1 MSDQHDDEPAR
12 RPLTSAELLARRK
25 QEKAEAEARATAPTA
40 GEPAAPRPRPARP
53 RPKDAPGGT
62 RPKDA
67 PAAPPRR
74 DPGAN
79 PARTGA
85 NPVTAPKPAPR
96 PRPRPAAG
104 PSTVASGATAVG
116 VGSFGAEEALA
127 GSSVFG
133 DGPPTSPP
141 VTEVELAQA
150 AYDANPRNWTR
161 IRRRSGP
168 LFRLSV
174 TLLVLVVFAAVAV
187 RTANRWIDRQI
198 HPGDPGEEVAFT
210 VEEGWTTNDI
220 ASELSDAGVVANAAI
235 FRQYL
240 SCPASLGWLLDC
252 PGGQEYSF
260 QAGQYVLA
268 ERMDFDAVI
277 ETLAAGPV
285 VPDTED
291 LLLVTVREGLTLGQI
306 SDDLIGQLPLF
317 STEELFAAYLAP
329 EVRWSLMPPEQV
341 LVEGLLFPE
350 TYAVDE
356 VGEQDELGLLLRMR
370 QQFDTVVGELDIEGR
385 AAALGVTP
393 YEAVIIASL
402 IEEEAKIDADRAKIA
417 QVIYNRLE
425 SGWSLGIDASTRYA
439 VGKPPGEPLTQS
451 DLASDSPYNT
461 RNPNVIGLPP
471 TPIAAPGR
479 ASLEAALNPEEGPW
493 MYYVLTDEGG
503 VEGAHTF
510 ATTEAEFAAA
520 VAVCRDLGYCG

>member
-1 MSDQHDDEPAR
+1 
-12 RPLTSAELLARRK
+12 
-25 QEKAEAEARATAPTA
+25 
-40 GEPAAPRPRPARP
+40 
-53 RPKDAPGGT
+53 
-62 RPKDA
+62 
-67 PAAPPRR
+67 
-74 DPGAN
+74 
-79 PARTGA
+79 
-85 NPVTAPKPAPR
+85 
-96 PRPRPAAG
+96 
-104 PSTVASGATAVG
+104 VG
-116 VGSFGAEEALA
+116 VGAGSFGAEEALA
-127 GSSVFG
+127 GASVFG
-133 DGPPTSPP
+133 EGPPPGPP
-141 VTEVELAQA
+141 ATEVELAQA

-168 LFRLSV
+168 LVRFSV
-174 TLLVLVVFAAVAV
+174 IALVLVVFAAVAV
-187 RTANRWIDRQI
+187 RAANRWIDGQI

-220 ASELSDAGVVANAAI
+220 ASELSDAGVVSNAAV

-240 SCPASLGWLLDC
+240 SCPASLRWLLDC

-268 ERMDFDAVI
+268 ERMDFDTVI

-285 VPDTED
+285 VPDTAD

-306 SDDLIGQLPLF
+306 SDDLMGQLPLF
-317 STEELFAAYLAP
+317 NADELFAAYLAP
-329 EVRWSLMPPEQV
+329 EVRWSLMPPDQV

-356 VGEQDELGLLLRMR
+356 VGEQDELGLIVRMR

-425 SGWSLGIDASTRYA
+425 AGWSLGIDASTRYA
-439 VGKPPGEPLTQS
+439 VGKPPGEPLTRE
-451 DLASDSPYNT
+451 DLESDSPYNT

-479 ASLEAALNPEEGPW
+479 ASLEAALNPEAGPW

-510 ATTEAEFAAA
+510 ATTEAEFTAA

>member
-1 MSDQHDDEPAR
+1 MSDQHDDEPDS
-12 RPLTSAELLARRK
+12 RPLTSAELLALRK
-25 QEKAEAEARATAPTA
+25 QEKVEAAATASAEAASAAAASRPGA
-40 GEPAAPRPRPARP
+40 AAPRPKDGQAP
-53 RPKDAPGGT
+53 RD
-62 RPKDA
+62 R
-67 PAAPPRR
+67 
-74 DPGAN
+74 GAN

-85 NPVTAPKPAPR
+85 NPATRA
-96 PRPRPAAG
+96 PRPRPAAAAPRPVAG
-104 PSTVASGATAVG
+104 PPTVAAGTVG
-116 VGSFGAEEALA
+116 GGSFGAEEALA
-127 GSSVFG
+127 GASVFG
-133 DGPPTSPP
+133 EGPPSGPP

-168 LFRLSV
+168 LVRFSV
-174 TLLVLVVFAAVAV
+174 IALVLVLFGAFTARA
-187 RTANRWIDRQI
+187 ANRWIDGQI

-220 ASELSDAGVVANAAI
+220 ASELSDAGVVSNAAV

-240 SCPASLGWLLDC
+240 SCPGSLRWLLDC

-268 ERMDFDAVI
+268 ERMDFDTVI

-285 VPDTED
+285 VADTAD

-306 SDDLIGQLPLF
+306 SDDLMGQLPLF
-317 STEELFAAYLAP
+317 NADELFAAYLAP
-329 EVRWSLMPPEQV
+329 EVRWSLMPPDQV

-356 VGEQDELGLLLRMR
+356 VGEQDELGLIVRMR

-425 SGWSLGIDASTRYA
+425 AGWSLGIDASTRYA
-439 VGKPPGEPLTQS
+439 VGKPPGEPLTRE

-479 ASLEAALNPEEGPW
+479 ASLEAALNPEAGPW